1 MPLPMIGITTYH
13 GINQE
18 RHPIVAVMR
27 AYVDAILQAGGIPV
41 MIPSN
46 ITVKALEELHSHLD
60 GILFTGGGD
69 VDISRFGGQA
79 HPRVANVDL
88 ERDSIEFAL
97 LTTAIS
103 AQIPFL
109 GICRGIQM
117 INVGLGGT
125 LYTHLGDQMP
135 GAMKH
140 DFYPKMPRNHLAH
153 NVLIDRATKLG
164 NILNEKELQVNSLHH
179 QGLNSLSR
187 QLTPVAHA
195 PDGLVEAVELPNHR
209 YGVAVQ
215 WHPEWLT
222 DQEAT
227 RRLFRSFI
235 EAACNNNDQ

>member
-1 MPLPMIGITTYH
+1 MPFPLIGITTYQ
-13 GINQE
+13 GKNQE
-18 RHPIVAVMR
+18 RHPILAVMR

-46 ITVKALEELHSHLD
+46 IAGQALEDLHSRLD

-69 VDISRFGGQA
+69 VDISLFGGQA

-88 ERDSIEFAL
+88 ERDSIEIAL
-97 LTTAIS
+97 LTMAIS
-103 AQIPFL
+103 KGIPFL

-135 GAMKH
+135 GVLKH
-140 DFYPKMPRNHLAH
+140 DFYPKIPRNHKAH
-153 NVLIDRATKLG
+153 RVLINKDTRLG
-164 NILNEKELQVNSLHH
+164 NILNEEELQVNSLHH
-179 QGLNSLSR
+179 QGLNKLSL

-227 RRLFRSFI
+227 QRLFRSFI
-235 EAACNNNDQ
+235 EAAGNKND